1 MPDAAGCKRRNKRG
15 QRLTQRDSN
24 SVYSASTYMK
34 FKELT
39 TKTEA
44 EVRQLLGELRL
55 KSHDLSVKLKLNQLK
70 NTKELS
76 VVKRDVAKIMT
87 FLSSKVEKKN

>member
-1 MPDAAGCKRRNKRG
+1 
-15 QRLTQRDSN
+15 
-24 SVYSASTYMK
+24 MK

-44 EVRQLLGELRL
+44 EVRQLLMELRE

-70 NTKELS
+70 NTKELG
-76 VVKRDVAKIMT
+76 VVKKDIAKIMT
-87 FLSSKVEKKN
+87 LLRSKAGKQN